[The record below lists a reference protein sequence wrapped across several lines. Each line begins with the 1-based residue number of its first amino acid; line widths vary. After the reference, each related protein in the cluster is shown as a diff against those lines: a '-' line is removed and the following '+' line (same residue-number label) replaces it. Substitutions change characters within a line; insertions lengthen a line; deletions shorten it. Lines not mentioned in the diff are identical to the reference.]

1 MRPFPTIADP
11 DSRSVEAYALAG
23 ADYALAGRV
32 TTDPGVLPPLGGLTL
47 DPASIWS

>member
-1 MRPFPTIADP
+1 VPYYWIADP

-32 TTDPGVLPPLGGLTL
+32 TTDPATLPPLSGLTL